1 MVDIQQ
7 SDLPKHKVKQ
17 LPIFKTGFY
26 GRKNFPGTSMGLR
39 DAIAAWKDIMRG
51 ALKDKLQTIESPGI
65 NIFKQVEMAR
75 KYKEII
81 PLNDWED
88 ELYIKP
94 DPEALQLVKT
104 EKQKRKVFR
113 DEIHDDKKKL
123 QRKLADRKESV
134 APNEEK
140 R

>member
-1 MVDIQQ
+1 
-7 SDLPKHKVKQ
+7 
-17 LPIFKTGFY
+17 
-26 GRKNFPGTSMGLR
+26 MGLR
-39 DAIAAWKDIMRG
+39 DAIAARKDIMRE

-65 NIFKQVEMAR
+65 NIFKQVEMAT
-75 KYKEII
+75 KFKEII

-104 EKQKRKVFR
+104 GKQRRKVFR
-113 DEIHDDKKKL
+113 DEISNDKKKL
-123 QRKLADRKESV
+123 QRKLADRKES
-134 APNEEK
+134 AAWNEKK